1 MLRNRLLCLLSLLLL
16 AAPALA
22 QQKTKEQLQK
32 ERAENLRKIKEAEAT
47 LKQTSSKKKA
57 SVGQLNAINYQI
69 KTRQKVINSL
79 AEEINL
85 LNQDIAENQEIINAL
100 NEDLEALKK
109 EYAAMVYAA
118 YKASNSRDKLMFLF
132 AAESFNQLLRRLDY
146 LKQYSKAR
154 KTQVEQIQAVQQ
166 MLLSEIETIEK
177 KKQEKNQLLAE
188 QLAAKKDLEK
198 MRQKQRTILASL
210 QQQEKKLKKELAQRR
225 KSLKALDKLI
235 NDLIRR
241 EAEAAAK
248 AAALAK
254 NKAAAALSA
263 DFSKNKRQLPW
274 PAEGFISLKFGRSRD
289 PVLKMVERDSP
300 GIEIQ
305 TKPGAIARSVF
316 SGEVRAVALIQGFN
330 KAVIIKHGN
339 YFTVYAKLAEV
350 YVKKGQQVKTGDKVG
365 KVYTDDD
372 GIAEL
377 HFELW
382 ETQEKGTVKLNPE
395 LWLQKK

>member
-1 MLRNRLLCLLSLLLL
+1 MSLLLL

-47 LKQTSSKKKA
+47 LKQTSSRKKA

-154 KTQVEQIQAVQQ
+154 KTQVDQIQAVQQ

-198 MRQKQRTILASL
+198 MRQKQRAILASL

-274 PAEGFISLKFGRSRD
+274 PAEGFISLKFG
-289 PVLKMVERDSP
+289 
-300 GIEIQ
+300 
-305 TKPGAIARSVF
+305 
-316 SGEVRAVALIQGFN
+316 
-330 KAVIIKHGN
+330 
-339 YFTVYAKLAEV
+339 
-350 YVKKGQQVKTGDKVG
+350 
-365 KVYTDDD
+365 
-372 GIAEL
+372 
-377 HFELW
+377 
-382 ETQEKGTVKLNPE
+382 
-395 LWLQKK
+395 